1 MALYRNASSTSE
13 FQMTEPNEV
22 EFHESVKGPGNRPK
36 AVRVGIVAG
45 AALLF
50 VVGVAV
56 AMGAS
61 PSPSTPGADPAAS
74 AAPGSSAD
82 PGTTTP
88 KGDRHGWGDLRLRGD
103 LGRGGFHDIT
113 ITAISGSDISL
124 ATDDGWTRTITVT
137 STATITKGGAAITVG
152 DLVVGDEIR
161 FAQDKASD
169 GTYTVTAIVVVLPTI
184 AGEVTAID
192 GNTLTVTQRG
202 GTTAT
207 IHVDADTV
215 YRVNGAAGSL
225 SDIKVGSVIVAE
237 GTQRADGS
245 LDAAAVRSGF
255 KDRGD
260 LRGPGSKG
268 GHDGSSDPNASPA
281 PSSGTS

>member
-1 MALYRNASSTSE
+1 
-13 FQMTEPNEV
+13 MTEPNEI
-22 EFHESVKGPGNRPK
+22 EFHESVKAPSSRPK

-61 PSPSTPGADPAAS
+61 PSPSVPGADPAAS
-74 AAPGSSAD
+74 AAPGASAD

-88 KGDRHGWGDLRLRGD
+88 KGEGHGWGDLRLGGD
-103 LGRGGFHDIT
+103 PGRGFHVIA

-124 ATDDGWTRTITVT
+124 RTDDGWTRTITVIGT
-137 STATITKGGAAITVG
+137 TTITKGGTAITIGDLAVG
-152 DLVVGDEIR
+152 DKIR
-161 FAQDKASD
+161 FAQNKSSD

-225 SDIKVGSVIVAE
+225 PDIKVGSLIVAE
-237 GTQRADGS
+237 GTQRSDGS

-255 KDRGD
+255 MDRGD
-260 LRGPGSKG
+260 LRGPGAKG
-268 GHDGSSDPNASPA
+268 GHDKPSDPNATPA
-281 PSSGTS
+281 PSSGAS